1 MPRIAA
7 HEDVKANRIKRE
19 LTVGQGWRTNFL
31 TYPEGADVTEEPMG
45 FLVEGNHERVIRP
58 HYHENDQFQVIVSG
72 GGVLGKNK
80 LSIHAVHFSRAY
92 TPYGPINFG
101 AEGLGFLTLRARRDP
116 GAQYLSDKRDQLV
129 AIPGRNP
136 WQATEA
142 PDFTRT
148 GDVTVRP
155 FAQIKDDRGLAAYVL
170 SLAPHATVTAP
181 DPSHS
186 GGQHIIVT
194 KGGLAYQGREYK
206 ALSIAFVKP
215 HEGAWQFVAG
225 PEGLEALVLNYPRR
239 QTVAANDAAPT
250 KTPQHR
256 VWQCL
261 LCAFTYDEAKG
272 MPEEGIAP
280 GTRWEAVPESWTCPD
295 CSASKSDFQMEVV
308 G

>member
-1 MPRIAA
+1 
-7 HEDVKANRIKRE
+7 
-19 LTVGQGWRTNFL
+19 
-31 TYPEGADVTEEPMG
+31 
-45 FLVEGNHERVIRP
+45 
-58 HYHENDQFQVIVSG
+58 
-72 GGVLGKNK
+72 
-80 LSIHAVHFSRAY
+80 
-92 TPYGPINFG
+92 
-101 AEGLGFLTLRARRDP
+101 
-116 GAQYLSDKRDQLV
+116 LSDKRDQLV

-155 FAQIKDDRGLAAYVL
+155 FAQIKDDRGLAAYAL